1 MRSVSIVV
9 CCALCA
15 AGVCAQDAE
24 SFQDEIAE
32 KAKGLEIVGGGVPG
46 VILVAGEPAFP
57 LVEGRIGKTRVPV
70 AAATCVGK
78 GRAVAVS
85 HELFLSAEG
94 LKRPSNAAFVRSSLV
109 WLAGGVR
116 PKTICYDARMRLF
129 RDTVKHF
136 GDVRVQAIDRLEQ
149 LTGVALP
156 AVFLINVESR
166 GVDEMPKVRAFLER
180 GGGVLC
186 SEVGWGWRQITRKS
200 FKTQNAFNALLGPAG
215 LYTGDHTVSPVE
227 GKFFPAVGRST
238 SAMSCVEALAL
249 SKGTGKLTPDSARQA
264 SFFLSAFDL
273 ILSDDERRYRP
284 QIAGLLDGGRPLSVP
299 SPGHP
304 IGVERIRDRLA
315 LTAFQDAWQKEP
327 ARVWRAHPA
336 AKVYPGVPESRRRE
350 TRTVSLDLSVPRWHG
365 TGLFA
370 AAGEPLTVTL
380 PKGMEKEGL
389 RLRIGTTTCR
399 VTAHEKWV
407 RAPVVDVEV
416 PLNRTET
423 RLSSPFG
430 GLVYV
435 VVPGG
440 KAGTA
445 RIKIGPACPAPWFVK
460 GRDTAAAW
468 RKALRDLPA
477 PMAEIE
483 SDKIVFTVPSDF
495 IRKMEDPLPLLEV
508 WSEIMDLDA
517 KLTAIPSR
525 RSSPERFCVDEQLC
539 AGFMHAGYP
548 IMIPKVSAHL
558 LVDAQ
563 VIRSGSA
570 ENVWGFFHEMGH
582 NHQNRD
588 WTFQGSGEVTVNFFT
603 LYCMEKICGVKPR
616 QTRMGSPGIKRKYE
630 AWLAAGHPYEQWKSD
645 PFLALEFFVRLQE
658 RYGWEPFEK
667 MFAEYRTL
675 PSEARPKND
684 YEKRKQ
690 WAQRFSRIV
699 GEDLCEQFN
708 MLRNPG
714 EPPFTLMREDGRK

>member
-15 AGVCAQDAE
+15 AGVCAQDSE

-70 AAATCVGK
+70 AAATRVGK

-94 LKRPSNAAFVRSSLV
+94 LKRPSNVAFVRSSFV

-200 FKTQNAFNALLGPAG
+200 FKTQNAFNALLGPYG
-215 LYTGDHTVSPVE
+215 LYTGDYTVSPVE
-227 GKFFPAVGRST
+227 GKFFSAVGRSA
-238 SAMSCVEALAL
+238 SPMSCAEALAL
-249 SKGTGKLTPDSARQA
+249 ADGTGTRSIDSARQA
-264 SFFLSAFDL
+264 SILLSAFWQ
-273 ILSDDERRYRP
+273 ILPDCERRYRP
-284 QIAGLLDGGRPLSVP
+284 QIADMLDEKRPLPVP
-299 SPGHP
+299 SPEHP
-304 IGVERIRDRLA
+304 LGAGRVRDRLA
-315 LTAFQDAWQKEP
+315 LTAFQDAWQKDP
-327 ARVWRAHPA
+327 AKVWRAHPA
-336 AKVYPGVPESRRRE
+336 ARVYPGVPASKRRE
-350 TRTVSLDLSVPRWHG
+350 TRTVALDLSVPRWHG

-370 AAGEPLTVTL
+370 VAGEPLTVTL
-380 PKGMEKEGL
+380 PKGMEREGL

-399 VTAHEKWV
+399 VTAHEKWL

-416 PLNRTET
+416 PLDKPET

-440 KAGTA
+440 KTGTA
-445 RIKIGPACPAPWFVK
+445 RIKIGPACPAPWFVQ
-460 GRDTAAAW
+460 GRDTTATW
-468 RKALRDLPA
+468 RKTLRDLPA

-483 SDKIVFTVPSDF
+483 SGKVVFAVPSSF
-495 IRKMEDPLPLLEV
+495 VRQLEDPLPLLEV
-508 WSEIMDLDA
+508 WSEIMDFDA

-525 RSSPERFCVDEQLC
+525 RDSPERFCVDEQLC

-548 IMIPKVSAHL
+548 IMIPKVSAYL

-563 VIRSGSA
+563 VIRSGHA

-603 LYCMEKICGVKPR
+603 LYCMENICGVKPR

-630 AWLAAGHPYEQWKSD
+630 AWLAEGHPYEKWKSD

-667 MFAEYRTL
+667 MFAEYRAL
-675 PSEARPKND
+675 PPEARPQND

-690 WAQRFSRIV
+690 WALRFSRIV

-714 EPPFTLMREDGRK
+714 EPPFTRAP

>member
-1 MRSVSIVV
+1 MKSIQMIL
-9 CCALCA
+9 CCMLCA
-15 AGVCAQDAE
+15 GAAWAQNAGPSQKGDA
-24 SFQDEIAE
+24 
-32 KAKGLEIVGGGVPG
+32 AKSRGLEIVGGGIPG

-57 LVEGRIGKTRVPV
+57 LAEGRVGKTRVPV
-70 AAATCVGK
+70 AAATSVGK
-78 GRAVAVS
+78 GRAVAVG
-85 HELFLSAEG
+85 HELFISDEG
-94 LKRPSNAAFVRSSLV
+94 MKRASNAAFVRSSLV
-109 WLAGGVR
+109 WLAGGVQ

-136 GDVRVQAIDRLEQ
+136 GDVRIQAIDRLEQ
-149 LTGVALP
+149 LAGVALP
-156 AVFLINVESR
+156 AVFLINPESR

-215 LYTGDHTVSPVE
+215 LYTGDYMVSPVE
-227 GKFFPAVGRST
+227 GKFFPVAGRTASPMT
-238 SAMSCVEALAL
+238 CAAALAV
-249 SKGTGKLTPDSARQA
+249 SKGTGKLTLDSARQA
-264 SFFLSAFDL
+264 SFMLSAFRQVL
-273 ILSDDERRYRP
+273 PDDERRYRP
-284 QIAGLLDGGRPLSVP
+284 QIADLLDGSHPLPVP
-299 SPGHP
+299 SPEHP
-304 IGVERIRDRLA
+304 IGVGRIRDRLA
-315 LTAFQDAWQKEP
+315 LTAFQDAWQRDP
-327 ARVWRAHPA
+327 AKAWRAHPA
-336 AKVYPGVPESRRRE
+336 AKVYPGVPESKRRE
-350 TRTVSLDLSVPRWHG
+350 TRTVALDLSVPRWHG

-370 AAGEPLTVTL
+370 VAGEPLTVTL

-399 VTAHEKWV
+399 VTAHERWV

-416 PLNRTET
+416 PLDRAET

-468 RKALRDLPA
+468 RKTLRDLPA

-483 SDKIVFTVPSDF
+483 SDKIVFTVPSSF
-495 IRKMEDPLPLLEV
+495 IRTMEDPQPLLEV
-508 WSEIMDLDA
+508 WSEIMDWDA

-525 RSSPERFCVDEQLC
+525 RDSPERFCIDEQLC

-548 IMIPKVSAHL
+548 IMIPKESAHL

-563 VIRSGSA
+563 TVRSGNA

-603 LYCMEKICGVKPR
+603 LYCMEKVCGVKPR
-616 QTRMGSPGIKRKYE
+616 QTRMGSPAIARKYE
-630 AWLAAGHPYEQWKSD
+630 SWLAEGHPYEKWKAD
-645 PFLALEFFVRLQE
+645 PFLALEFFVRLYD

-675 PSEARPKND
+675 PPEARPKND

-699 GEDLCEQFN
+699 GEDLCGQFN
-708 MLRNPG
+708 LLRDPD
-714 EPPFTLMREDGRK
+714 EPPFTLAREDGLK